1 MEKPWFDRLENDQTI
16 VAFPLHTSVKRRA
29 RGQGGG
35 YALEAVGGHLA
46 HSSSRE
52 PLGLAAFRWDPGGLH
67 PAVPLWVALTEPI

>member
-52 PLGLAAFRWDPGGLH
+52 IRVGYILQCLYGLP
-67 PAVPLWVALTEPI
+67 